1 MTNGDRS
8 RTSICH
14 RRSMYGS
21 GGGVLDARG
30 QSSCRTGKISHL
42 EILIGTLLEG
52 STKRMCPG
60 RTVGSGAEIRR
71 CCLHFFLSRGCA
83 ARSMY
88 RYINNATN
96 ASQERDERTH
106 SGIGGQSAI
115 VGGRERRSDYS
126 MSVPSVLTRYWDIF
140 DSINFAC
147 LGSTTWE
154 SPWMAAP
161 TGDGE
166 ALTTTTP
173 RENGASAGGR
183 TPSSDGTAMPQWR
196 GRGGGSGIARH
207 GRCRP
212 WKWGFEASTMTPQYH
227 TGSDIPHFP

>member
-1 MTNGDRS
+1 MPVG
-8 RTSICH
+8 TS
-14 RRSMYGS
+14 
-21 GGGVLDARG
+21 
-30 QSSCRTGKISHL
+30 
-42 EILIGTLLEG
+42 LEG
-52 STKRMCPG
+52 STKRMRPG

-71 CCLHFFLSRGCA
+71 RFLRFFSSCGCA
-83 ARSMY
+83 ARCMY
-88 RYINNATN
+88 RYYINNATN

-166 ALTTTTP
+166 ASKTTTP
-173 RENGASAGGR
+173 RESGASAGGG

-196 GRGGGSGIARH
+196 GRGGGGGIATARTLPA
-207 GRCRP
+207 GRI
-212 WKWGFEASTMTPQYH
+212 GLVV
-227 TGSDIPHFP
+227 